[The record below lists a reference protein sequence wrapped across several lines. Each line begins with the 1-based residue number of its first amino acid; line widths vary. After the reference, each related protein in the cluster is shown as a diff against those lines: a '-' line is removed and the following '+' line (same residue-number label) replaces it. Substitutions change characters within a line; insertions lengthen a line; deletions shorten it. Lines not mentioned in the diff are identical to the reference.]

1 MKRHYCN
8 EDARNLILLE
18 IKNRKAALE
27 LYPKIIEVVQK
38 FDGKVLNKR
47 FDTALKKADSRLGYD
62 RGMYQFRINMS
73 CFDNRCCK
81 SVKVDSNGYSSTNYI
96 NDYYV
101 RLNGYLQPYSHN
113 TNELSALTEER
124 LIAENVIVSLNEG
137 KEKLEAEITR
147 LEASLDKIAEW
158 KEKLEALTKEVQG
171 VMSEVPYLVRDYCD
185 LNYRVENN

>member
-27 LYPKIIEVVQK
+27 LYPKVIEVVQK

-113 TNELSALTEER
+113 INELSALTEER

-137 KEKLEAEITR
+137 KEKLEAEIVR
-147 LEASLDKIAEW
+147 LEASLDKITEW